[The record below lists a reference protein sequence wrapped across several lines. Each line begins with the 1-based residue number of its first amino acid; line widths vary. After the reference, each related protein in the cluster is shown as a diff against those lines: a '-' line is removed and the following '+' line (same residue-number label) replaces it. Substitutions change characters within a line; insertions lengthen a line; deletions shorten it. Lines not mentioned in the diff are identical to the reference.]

1 MGIVLQLVIQEK
13 SIRTGQVFQK
23 ILMQQLRGIV
33 TGSHISLRE
42 TSTGGSQTN
51 PHLKVIQNQF
61 LNGSDCQTTLMQP
74 FNGRETD
81 TSTFSRAQNTGGT
94 THGETGWSPA
104 MAKKC
109 HLSGMAFQLASMECF
124 SGRIEGPTSSS
135 QDSIGG

>member
-13 SIRTGQVFQK
+13 SIRTGRVFQM
-23 ILMQQLRGIV
+23 ILMQQFRGIV

-51 PHLKVIQNQF
+51 PHPKVIQNQS

-74 FNGRETD
+74 FNGPEMD

-94 THGETGWSPA
+94 THRETGWSPA

-109 HLSGMAFQLASMECF
+109 HLCGRIFQLALMECF

-135 QDSIGG
+135 QGSIGG